1 MYKKIEG
8 FYQEDLIKSGLD
20 IKDVHILRYMLD
32 FMDSGILRKRIID
45 GKDFY
50 WIRTDLI
57 IEDNPILKINLK
69 NSIRKRIKKLID
81 KEFLEYVN
89 YKKGTNKTLYRR
101 GKALE
106 KIEDKNY
113 KRDLSYFIKGYSWNK
128 EEYYKI

>member
-8 FYQEDLIKSGLD
+8 FYQEALIKSGLD

-113 KRDLSYFIKGYSWNK
+113 KRDLSNFKEGYFLYK
-128 EEYYKI
+128 EDY

>member
-8 FYQEDLIKSGLD
+8 FYQEALIKSGLD

-32 FMDSGILRKRIID
+32 FMDSGILRKRIIN

-69 NSIRKRIKKLID
+69 NSVRKRIKKLID

-101 GKALE
+101 GRALE

-128 EEYYKI
+128 EEYY

>member
-8 FYQEDLIKSGLD
+8 FYQEALIKSGLD

-32 FMDSGILRKRIID
+32 FMDSGILRKRIIN

-113 KRDLSYFIKGYSWNK
+113 KRDLSYFIKGYLWYK
-128 EEYYKI
+128 EEYY

>member
-8 FYQEDLIKSGLD
+8 FHQEVLIKSGLD

-32 FMDSGILRKRIID
+32 FMDSGILRKRIIN

>member
-1 MYKKIEG
+1 MYKQIEG
-8 FYQEDLIKSGLD
+8 FYQEALVKSDLD
-20 IKDVHILRYMLD
+20 IKDIHILRYMID
-32 FMDSGILRKRIID
+32 FIDSGIPRKRIIN

-89 YKKGTNKTLYRR
+89 CKKGINKTLYRR

-106 KIEDKNY
+106 KIEDINY
-113 KRDLSYFIKGYSWNK
+113 NRDLSNFIRNK
-128 EEYYKI
+128 LFYIEAYN

>member
-8 FYQEDLIKSGLD
+8 FYQDALIKNGLD

-89 YKKGTNKTLYRR
+89 CKKGTNKTLYRR
-101 GKALE
+101 GNALE
-106 KIEDKNY
+106 KIEDKDY
-113 KRDLSYFIKGYSWNK
+113 KIDLSNFK
-128 EEYYKI
+128 EEYLLYKEEDY

>member
-8 FYQEDLIKSGLD
+8 FYQEALIKSGLD

-32 FMDSGILRKRIID
+32 FMDSGILRKRIIN

-113 KRDLSYFIKGYSWNK
+113 KRDLSRFIEGYFLYK
-128 EEYYKI
+128 EDY

>member
-1 MYKKIEG
+1 MYKKTEG
-8 FYQEDLIKSGLD
+8 FYQEALIKSGLD

-32 FMDSGILRKRIID
+32 FMDSGILRKRIIN

-113 KRDLSYFIKGYSWNK
+113 KRDLSYFKEGYSWNK

>member
-8 FYQEDLIKSGLD
+8 FYQEALIKSGLD

-32 FMDSGILRKRIID
+32 FMDSGILRKRIIN

-128 EEYYKI
+128 EEYY

>member
-8 FYQEDLIKSGLD
+8 FYQDALIKNDLD

-89 YKKGTNKTLYRR
+89 CKKGTNKTLYRR

-106 KIEDKNY
+106 KIEDKDY
-113 KRDLSYFIKGYSWNK
+113 KIDLSNFK
-128 EEYYKI
+128 EEYLLYKEEDY

>member
-8 FYQEDLIKSGLD
+8 FYQEVLIKSGLD

-32 FMDSGILRKRIID
+32 FMDSGILRKRIIN

-113 KRDLSYFIKGYSWNK
+113 KRDLSYFKEGYFLYK
-128 EEYYKI
+128 EDY